1 VIYEHATI
9 IIPLSV
15 ATALRRLAQVL
26 DRSET
31 DGMFLTGLSATGNL
45 PATHF
50 VSSGQVPDV
59 FAQAIRSPS
68 ILNTKAQAAFLKE
81 GVTYPFTLTQVTAAL
96 SGCSISDGTRT
107 VVIDGVSTVVP
118 EGPHEFIARLGL
130 QMVRTPLI

>member
-1 VIYEHATI
+1 MTYEHATI
-9 IIPLSV
+9 VVTATV
-15 ATALRRLAQVL
+15 ASALRRLAQVL

-31 DGMFLTGLSATGNL
+31 DGMFTTALSATGNT

-68 ILNTKAQAAFLKE
+68 ILHAKAQAAFLKE

-118 EGPHEFIARLGL
+118 EGPHAFIARLGL
-130 QMVRTPLI
+130 QMIKGTL

>member
-31 DGMFLTGLSATGNL
+31 DGMFTTALSATGNL

-68 ILNTKAQAAFLKE
+68 ILHTKAQAAFAKE
-81 GVTYPFTLTQVTAAL
+81 GVTYPFTLAQVTAAL

-107 VVIDGVSTVVP
+107 VVIDGVSTVID
-118 EGPHEFIARLGL
+118 EGPHAFIARLGL
-130 QMVRTPLI
+130 QMIKGAL

>member
-1 VIYEHATI
+1 VTYEHATI
-9 IIPLSV
+9 VITATV

-31 DGMFLTGLSATGNL
+31 DGMFTTALSATGNL

-81 GVTYPFTLTQVTAAL
+81 GVTYPFTLVQVTAAL
-96 SGCSISDGTRT
+96 SGCSISDGTRS
-107 VVIDGVSTVVP
+107 VVIDGVSTVVN

-130 QMVRTPLI
+130 QMVRTPSI

>member
-1 VIYEHATI
+1 MIYEHATI

-31 DGMFLTGLSATGNL
+31 DGMFTTALSATGNL

-68 ILNTKAQAAFLKE
+68 ILHTKAQAAFAKE
-81 GVTYPFTLTQVTAAL
+81 GVTYPFTLAQVTAAL

-107 VVIDGVSTVVP
+107 VVIDGVSTVID
-118 EGPHEFIARLGL
+118 EGPHAFIARLGL
-130 QMVRTPLI
+130 QMIKGAL

>member
-1 VIYEHATI
+1 MTYEHATVV
-9 IIPLSV
+9 IPLSV

-31 DGMFLTGLSATGNL
+31 DGMFVTGLSATGNL

-50 VSSGQVPDV
+50 VSSGQVPAV
-59 FAQAIRSPS
+59 FAQAIRSPAL
-68 ILNTKAQAAFLKE
+68 LNTKAQAAFIKE

-96 SGCSISDGTRT
+96 SGCSISDGTRS
-107 VVIDGVSTVVP
+107 VVIDTVPTIVS

-130 QMVRTPLI
+130 KMIRVTL